1 MTLLLISTFVQQSR
15 ESFTNFFTWVTE
27 VMEYMVNMAS
37 TQEMLI
43 KPLTWEG
50 LNAPIWKVVAA
61 VYDEIHK

>member
-1 MTLLLISTFVQQSR
+1 MTLLLISTFVQQPR
-15 ESFTNFFTWVTE
+15 ESFANFFTWVTE
-27 VMEYMVNMAS
+27 VVEYRVAMAP

-61 VYDEIHK
+61 VYDKIHK